1 MYEMKNTRIK
11 AIVYAFMAALFY
23 AVNVPCAKYLLAD
36 ASPTFMASFLY
47 FGAGIGVGIMYIFTF
62 NKEQPTERLEKK
74 DLPYTVAMVVLDIA
88 APILLMMGINIGSA
102 ANASLLGNFEIVAT
116 TLIALVFFG
125 EKISWRLWVAIAL
138 VTCASVILSFSGAG
152 SLQFSLG
159 SLFVMGATVCWG
171 IENNCTRSISGKS
184 TYQIVTIKGL
194 CSGAGSFIVAL
205 ILKESLP
212 TVKIISLIVILGFIA
227 YGLSIFT
234 YVRAQNII
242 GAAKTSAY
250 YAAAPFIGV
259 LLSVVFLKEY
269 LTVVFLVALLI
280 MVAGTCVI
288 IYETLVHNHTHI
300 HRHYVTH
307 THDGITHTHVV
318 EHSHEHTHVIDENK
332 HGHTHAIEELEGC
345 LDHKSI

>member
-159 SLFVMGATVCWG
+159 SLFVMGA
-171 IENNCTRSISGKS
+171 
-184 TYQIVTIKGL
+184 
-194 CSGAGSFIVAL
+194 
-205 ILKESLP
+205 
-212 TVKIISLIVILGFIA
+212 
-227 YGLSIFT
+227 
-234 YVRAQNII
+234 
-242 GAAKTSAY
+242 
-250 YAAAPFIGV
+250 GV
-259 LLSVVFLKEY
+259 
-269 LTVVFLVALLI
+269 
-280 MVAGTCVI
+280 
-288 IYETLVHNHTHI
+288 
-300 HRHYVTH
+300 
-307 THDGITHTHVV
+307 
-318 EHSHEHTHVIDENK
+318 
-332 HGHTHAIEELEGC
+332 
-345 LDHKSI
+345 